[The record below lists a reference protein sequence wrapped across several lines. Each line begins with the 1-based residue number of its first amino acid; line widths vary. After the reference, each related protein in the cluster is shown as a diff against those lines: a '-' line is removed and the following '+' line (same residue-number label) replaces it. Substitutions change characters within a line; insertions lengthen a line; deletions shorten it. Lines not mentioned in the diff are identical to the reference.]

1 MRSQAAKSSTISCGI
16 KSCGINQVVKSM
28 SPSNSAPSLDA
39 EPANNVGVLDATALL
54 GKAESACDFL
64 RAIATPTRLMLLCHL
79 MEGERTVSDL
89 ADLVD
94 AKQSLTSHHL
104 NRLKLSGLVASRRD
118 EKFIFYRLKND
129 VVKNV
134 VAILHEEFC
143 S

>member
-1 MRSQAAKSSTISCGI
+1 M
-16 KSCGINQVVKSM
+16 N
-28 SPSNSAPSLDA
+28 PSNSAPALDA
-39 EPANNVGVLDATALL
+39 GAANDFSEMDATALL

-79 MEGERTVSDL
+79 MEGERTVSEL

-104 NRLKLSGLVASRRD
+104 NRLKLSGLVASRRN
-118 EKFIFYRLKND
+118 EKFIFYRLEND
-129 VVKNV
+129 VVKNL

>member
-1 MRSQAAKSSTISCGI
+1 M
-16 KSCGINQVVKSM
+16 
-28 SPSNSAPSLDA
+28 
-39 EPANNVGVLDATALL
+39 DATALL
-54 GKAESACDFL
+54 DNAERACDFL

-79 MEGERTVSDL
+79 MEGERTVSEL

-104 NRLKLSGLVASRRD
+104 NRLKLSGLVASRRN
-118 EKFIFYRLKND
+118 EKFIFYRLEND
-129 VVKNV
+129 VVKNL